1 MQEQSKRQKFLSMVE
16 KMYVEPEELEELTE
30 HEKFALFSAIK
41 SEQIKRYNK
50 WIADQEHFSKN
61 TDDGKSNNNQHK
73 KRVNYLCG
81 PDGKLIVTTAL
92 APDYDRTIHS
102 DGCRSLETAP
112 NISSKSIVLIRE
124 FESTTKSSEPNGM
137 DSTITANSTT
147 PTKTT
152 IATTTTT
159 AITTPTTVKS
169 IFTTNVTFSTT
180 TLNNTINSC
189 SVANNTT
196 NVSYS
201 TDNAIMTYKNDKQRH
216 ENNVRLIQPNLI
228 QGSFDSSVSEYDSAS
243 YTYDSSSYSFSSTT
257 APTNSSINTA
267 SKTIDSSISDVLS
280 VGNNNSI
287 SPLNNNYQNVSNNS
301 SNNNNINNNYIDHTF
316 ILSPTPFKRKL
327 NLNQQTNNHFI
338 PSLSNTINY
347 NDNTT
352 SCNVPTMNGHC
363 QNCHNIIDNNN
374 NNKINNDHN
383 DKNIHSQ
390 TNGQYISIIKS
401 FVQDNE
407 NNQNSFKKINNSSAP
422 IIINE
427 TVATMTKNVTQ
438 PNHFYSPEI
447 ETTLNLYS
455 QSNDFH
461 SNNNNA
467 RIDVQRKGGGRGV
480 QVDNQEEITQFKNN
494 NIDINMH
501 RNDYKQQESDNTDTL
516 IVCIS
521 NNNRN
526 NTSVIMKTT
535 TPYDNNDN
543 GNNRYVDT
551 NNIIMRTTNSD
562 HNNIDVSS
570 SINSNTSSIVSNNR
584 NYYLNLDKQLN
595 NNKRINNNSM
605 NLKNSYESKNAF
617 EFTTHNRPNNSNNST
632 ITILTDPS
640 NTTNQGSD
648 VSIDDAMPLST
659 ITTTN
664 KTLKRFVLTRS
675 PLSSPPVTTPT
686 SVSPAPYHQNHHINE
701 RTPPSSV
708 MDNTN
713 SSITKNH
720 FNRISLLNN
729 PYNLSHQNYGQ
740 IDPSFSSSTSEL
752 DKISSSITFS
762 SNPSDY
768 IMKTCFTKQPE
779 PQQSRQEKKQPSS
792 LINHQQSQQRITL
805 NNNNYNNDNLSSLQQ
820 HSNHTDNSHTLNQTF
835 STTNSPPSIF
845 PRPAFWTPDV
855 RTSRK
860 INNIIQEDPKTKVYK
875 WFESYEAARLLV
887 DFGLPITGFSPNLSS
902 LTFSRVPEWF
912 HGFLSREQAER
923 LLTKSDKNGSF
934 LLHLNESF
942 LGYVISL
949 FTSSYCNHFLVSV
962 IAVKQTNSGS
972 RNTTKST
979 YQLYG
984 VANPEQFTDLRDL
997 VKFYSVHSLGRN
1009 NNQQL
1014 LLYPVGQENP
1024 TLPDYLDIFYS
1035 RPDSNSSTRL

>member
-1 MQEQSKRQKFLSMVE
+1 MFFFIFFFFFGL
-16 KMYVEPEELEELTE
+16 
-30 HEKFALFSAIK
+30 
-41 SEQIKRYNK
+41 NK
-50 WIADQEHFSKN
+50 EN
-61 TDDGKSNNNQHK
+61 TDDGKSNNNQSK

-92 APDYDRTIHS
+92 APDYDRTNHS
-102 DGCRSLETAP
+102 DGYGSSGTTS
-112 NISSKSIVLIRE
+112 NNSSKSIVVIRE
-124 FESTTKSSEPNGM
+124 FESSTNSSELNGM
-137 DSTITANSTT
+137 NLTMTTNSTT
-147 PTKTT
+147 PTRTT
-152 IATTTTT
+152 ITTTTTT
-159 AITTPTTVKS
+159 AITTPTTIKS

-180 TLNNTINSC
+180 TLTNTINSN
-189 SVANNTT
+189 SVASSTT

-201 TDNAIMTYKNDKQRH
+201 TDNASMTHRNDQQRH
-216 ENNVRLIQPNLI
+216 ENSVRLIQPNLI
-228 QGSFDSSVSEYDSAS
+228 QGSFDSSVSEHDSTS

-267 SKTIDSSISDVLS
+267 SKTIDSSISDMLS
-280 VGNNNSI
+280 VANNNSK
-287 SPLNNNYQNVSNNS
+287 SSLNNNNRNSNNNS
-301 SNNNNINNNYIDHTF
+301 NNNININNNDHTF
-316 ILSPTPFKRKL
+316 ILSPTPFNRKL
-327 NLNQQTNNHFI
+327 NLNQQTNNHFV
-338 PSLSNTINY
+338 PSLSNTTNY
-347 NDNTT
+347 NDITT
-352 SCNVPTMNGHC
+352 SCNIPTLNGHC
-363 QNCHNIIDNNN
+363 KNCHNIIDNNSNINNDNNNTN
-374 NNKINNDHN
+374 NNKINNNHN
-383 DKNIHSQ
+383 DKNIQSQ
-390 TNGQYISIIKS
+390 TNGQYFSITKPFI
-401 FVQDNE
+401 QDNE
-407 NNQNSFKKINNSSAP
+407 NNQNSFKKMNNKNNNNAS
-422 IIINE
+422 IITNE
-427 TVATMTKNVTQ
+427 TVATMTKNAAQ
-438 PNHFYSPEI
+438 SNHFYSPEN

-455 QSNDFH
+455 HSNDFY
-461 SNNNNA
+461 SNNNNNA
-467 RIDVQRKGGGRGV
+467 RTDVQIKGGGKGV
-480 QVDNQEEITQFKNN
+480 QMNSQEKITEFKNN
-494 NIDINMH
+494 NIDTNKH
-501 RNDYKQQESDNTDTL
+501 RNNYKHQESDNNDTL

-526 NTSVIMKTT
+526 NTSVVMTTT
-535 TPYDNNDN
+535 TPYDSNDN
-543 GNNRYVDT
+543 NNNTYVDT
-551 NNIIMRTTNSD
+551 SNIIMRTNNSD
-562 HNNIDVSS
+562 YNSIDVSS
-570 SINSNTSSIVSNNR
+570 SINSSTSSITSNNR
-584 NYYLNLDKQLN
+584 NYYLDLDKQSN
-595 NNKRINNNSM
+595 NNRQINNSSM
-605 NLKNSYESKNAF
+605 NLKNSYDTKNAF
-617 EFTTHNRPNNSNNST
+617 QFTMRNSPNNNINSS

-648 VSIDDAMPLST
+648 VSIDDSIPLST
-659 ITTTN
+659 RTTATTN

-686 SVSPAPYHQNHHINE
+686 SVSPAPIHQNHHINE
-701 RTPPSSV
+701 RTPPSSAI
-708 MDNTN
+708 DNTN
-713 SSITKNH
+713 LSITKSH

-729 PYNLSHQNYGQ
+729 PCNSSNQNYDQ
-740 IDPSFSSSTSEL
+740 IDPSLSSSTSEL

-762 SNPSDY
+762 SNPSNY
-768 IMKTCFTKQPE
+768 TIMTRFTKQPE
-779 PQQSRQEKKQPSS
+779 PQQLRQENKQLPS
-792 LINHQQSQQRITL
+792 LIKYQQPQQRKTL
-805 NNNNYNNDNLSSLQQ
+805 NNNNNNSSVQQ
-820 HSNHTDNSHTLNQTF
+820 LSNHTDNIQSLNSTF
-835 STTNSPPSIF
+835 SRINSPPSIF

-855 RTSRK
+855 KTSRK
-860 INNIIQEDPKTKVYK
+860 INNVIQEDPKTKVYK

-923 LLTKSDKNGSF
+923 LLTKTDKNGSF

-962 IAVKQTNSGS
+962 IAVKQSNSGS

>member
-16 KMYVEPEELEELTE
+16 KMHAEPNELEELTE

-50 WIADQEHFSKN
+50 WVADEEQFSKNNGLNKEN
-61 TDDGKSNNNQHK
+61 TDDGKSNNNQSK

-92 APDYDRTIHS
+92 APDYDRTNHS
-102 DGCRSLETAP
+102 DGYG
-112 NISSKSIVLIRE
+112 SSGTTSNDSFKSIVLIRE
-124 FESTTKSSEPNGM
+124 FESPSNSSELNDM
-137 DSTITANSTT
+137 DSTMTTNSTT
-147 PTKTT
+147 STRTT
-152 IATTTTT
+152 ITTTTST
-159 AITTPTTVKS
+159 AITTPTTIKS

-180 TLNNTINSC
+180 TLTDTLNSS
-189 SVANNTT
+189 SVANSAT

-201 TDNAIMTYKNDKQRH
+201 TDNASMAYRNDKQR
-216 ENNVRLIQPNLI
+216 
-228 QGSFDSSVSEYDSAS
+228 
-243 YTYDSSSYSFSSTT
+243 
-257 APTNSSINTA
+257 
-267 SKTIDSSISDVLS
+267 
-280 VGNNNSI
+280 
-287 SPLNNNYQNVSNNS
+287 
-301 SNNNNINNNYIDHTF
+301 
-316 ILSPTPFKRKL
+316 
-327 NLNQQTNNHFI
+327 NNHFV
-338 PSLSNTINY
+338 PSLSNTTNY

-363 QNCHNIIDNNN
+363 KNCHNIIDNNN
-374 NNKINNDHN
+374 NNINNNNNTNSNKINNDHN
-383 DKNIHSQ
+383 DKNIPCQ
-390 TNGQYISIIKS
+390 ANGQYISVIKP
-401 FVQDNE
+401 FIQDNE
-407 NNQNSFKKINNSSAP
+407 NNQNSFKGMNNNNAP
-422 IIINE
+422 LITNE
-427 TVATMTKNVTQ
+427 TVATMTKNATQ
-438 PNHFYSPEI
+438 SNHFYSPEI

-455 QSNDFH
+455 HSNDFY
-461 SNNNNA
+461 NNNNDNA
-467 RIDVQRKGGGRGV
+467 RIDIQRKGGGKGV
-480 QVDNQEEITQFKNN
+480 QMNSQEKITEFKNN
-494 NIDINMH
+494 DIDTNNH
-501 RNDYKQQESDNTDTL
+501 RNNYKHQESDNTDTL
-516 IVCIS
+516 IICIS

-526 NTSVIMKTT
+526 NTSVVMTTT
-535 TPYDNNDN
+535 TPYDSNDN
-543 GNNRYVDT
+543 NNNNNSYVDT
-551 NNIIMRTTNSD
+551 SNIIMRTTNPDYNS
-562 HNNIDVSS
+562 IDVSS
-570 SINSNTSSIVSNNR
+570 SINSSTSSITSNNR
-584 NYYLNLDKQLN
+584 NYYLDLDRQLN
-595 NNKRINNNSM
+595 NNKQINNSSM
-605 NLKNSYESKNAF
+605 NLKNSYDTKNAF
-617 EFTTHNRPNNSNNST
+617 DFTMHNRPNNNINSS
-632 ITILTDPS
+632 ITILNDPS

-648 VSIDDAMPLST
+648 VSIDDAMPLSPRT
-659 ITTTN
+659 TATTN

-675 PLSSPPVTTPT
+675 PLSSPSVTTPT
-686 SVSPAPYHQNHHINE
+686 SISPAPIHQNHHISE
-701 RTPPSSV
+701 RTPPSSAIE
-708 MDNTN
+708 NTN
-713 SSITKNH
+713 LSITKSH

-729 PYNLSHQNYGQ
+729 PYNLSHQNYDQ

-762 SNPSDY
+762 SNPSNHT
-768 IMKTCFTKQPE
+768 MMTRFTKQPE
-779 PQQSRQEKKQPSS
+779 PQQLRQENKQLSS
-792 LINHQQSQQRITL
+792 LIKHQQPQQRITL
-805 NNNNYNNDNLSSLQQ
+805 NNNNYNNDNLSSVQPL
-820 HSNHTDNSHTLNQTF
+820 SNHTDNIQSLNSTF
-835 STTNSPPSIF
+835 SRISSPPSVF

-855 RTSRK
+855 KLSRK
-860 INNIIQEDPKTKVYK
+860 VNNVIQEDPKTKVYK
-875 WFESYEAARLLV
+875 WFESCEAARLLV

-923 LLTKSDKNGSF
+923 LLTKTDKNGSF

-1035 RPDSNSSTRL
+1035 RPDSTSYTRL

>member
-1 MQEQSKRQKFLSMVE
+1 MQEQSKRQKFLCMVE
-16 KMYVEPEELEELTE
+16 KMHVEPNELEELTE

-50 WIADQEHFSKN
+50 WVADEEQCSKN
-61 TDDGKSNNNQHK
+61 TDDGKSNNNQSK

-92 APDYDRTIHS
+92 APDYDRTNHS
-102 DGCRSLETAP
+102 DGYGSSETTS
-112 NISSKSIVLIRE
+112 NDSFKSIVLIRE
-124 FESTTKSSEPNGM
+124 FESPSNSSKLNDM
-137 DSTITANSTT
+137 DSTMTTNSTT
-147 PTKTT
+147 LTRTT
-152 IATTTTT
+152 ITTTTPT
-159 AITTPTTVKS
+159 AITTPTTIKS

-180 TLNNTINSC
+180 TLTDTLNSN
-189 SVANNTT
+189 SVANSAT

-201 TDNAIMTYKNDKQRH
+201 TDNASMAYRNDK
-216 ENNVRLIQPNLI
+216 
-228 QGSFDSSVSEYDSAS
+228 
-243 YTYDSSSYSFSSTT
+243 
-257 APTNSSINTA
+257 
-267 SKTIDSSISDVLS
+267 
-280 VGNNNSI
+280 
-287 SPLNNNYQNVSNNS
+287 
-301 SNNNNINNNYIDHTF
+301 
-316 ILSPTPFKRKL
+316 
-327 NLNQQTNNHFI
+327 QTNNHFV
-338 PSLSNTINY
+338 PSLSNTTNY

-363 QNCHNIIDNNN
+363 KNCHNIIDNNN

-383 DKNIHSQ
+383 DKNIQSQ
-390 TNGQYISIIKS
+390 TNGQYISIIKP
-401 FVQDNE
+401 FIQDNE
-407 NNQNSFKKINNSSAP
+407 NNQNSFKAMNNNNAP
-422 IIINE
+422 LITNE
-427 TVATMTKNVTQ
+427 TVATMTKNATQ
-438 PNHFYSPEI
+438 SNHFYSPEI
-447 ETTLNLYS
+447 ENTLNLYS
-455 QSNDFH
+455 HSNDFY
-461 SNNNNA
+461 SNNNDNA
-467 RIDVQRKGGGRGV
+467 RIDVQRKGEGKGI
-480 QVDNQEEITQFKNN
+480 QMNSQEKITEFKNN
-494 NIDINMH
+494 NIDTNNH
-501 RNDYKQQESDNTDTL
+501 RNNYKHQESDNTDTL
-516 IVCIS
+516 IICIS
-521 NNNRN
+521 NNNHN
-526 NTSVIMKTT
+526 NTSVVMTTT
-535 TPYDNNDN
+535 TPYDINDN
-543 GNNRYVDT
+543 NNNSFVDT
-551 NNIIMRTTNSD
+551 SNIIMKTTNSD
-562 HNNIDVSS
+562 YNSIDVSS
-570 SINSNTSSIVSNNR
+570 SINSSTSSITSNNR
-584 NYYLNLDKQLN
+584 NYYLDLDRQFN
-595 NNKRINNNSM
+595 NNKQINNSSM
-605 NLKNSYESKNAF
+605 NLKNSYDAKNAF
-617 EFTTHNRPNNSNNST
+617 ELSMHNCPNNNINSS

-659 ITTTN
+659 RTTATTN

-675 PLSSPPVTTPT
+675 PLSSPSVTTPT
-686 SVSPAPYHQNHHINE
+686 SISPAPIHQNHHINE
-701 RTPPSSV
+701 RTPPNSAIE
-708 MDNTN
+708 NTN
-713 SSITKNH
+713 VSITKSH

-729 PYNLSHQNYGQ
+729 PYNLSHQSYDQ

-762 SNPSDY
+762 SNPSNHT
-768 IMKTCFTKQPE
+768 MMTRFTKQPE
-779 PQQSRQEKKQPSS
+779 PQQLRQENKQLSS
-792 LINHQQSQQRITL
+792 LIKHQQPQQRITL
-805 NNNNYNNDNLSSLQQ
+805 NNNNYNNDNLSSVQPL
-820 HSNHTDNSHTLNQTF
+820 SNHTDNIQSVNSTF
-835 STTNSPPSIF
+835 STISSPPSVF

-855 RTSRK
+855 KSSRK
-860 INNIIQEDPKTKVYK
+860 VNNVIQEDPKTKVYK

-923 LLTKSDKNGSF
+923 LLTKTDKNGSF

-1035 RPDSNSSTRL
+1035 RPDSTYTRL

>member
-1 MQEQSKRQKFLSMVE
+1 MQEQSKRQKFLCMVE
-16 KMYVEPEELEELTE
+16 KMHVEPNELEELTE

-50 WIADQEHFSKN
+50 WVADEEQCSKN
-61 TDDGKSNNNQHK
+61 TDDGKSNNNQSK

-92 APDYDRTIHS
+92 APDYDRTNHS
-102 DGCRSLETAP
+102 DGYGSSETTS
-112 NISSKSIVLIRE
+112 NDSFKSIVLIRE
-124 FESTTKSSEPNGM
+124 FESPSNSSKLNDM
-137 DSTITANSTT
+137 DSTMTTNSTT
-147 PTKTT
+147 LTRTT
-152 IATTTTT
+152 ITTTTPT
-159 AITTPTTVKS
+159 AITTPTTIKS

-180 TLNNTINSC
+180 TLTDTLNSN
-189 SVANNTT
+189 SVANSAT

-201 TDNAIMTYKNDKQRH
+201 TDNASMAYRNDKQRH
-216 ENNVRLIQPNLI
+216 ENSVRLIQPNLI
-228 QGSFDSSVSEYDSAS
+228 QGSFDSSVSEYDSTS

-257 APTNSSINTA
+257 APTNSSINTT

-280 VGNNNSI
+280 VANNNSK
-287 SPLNNNYQNVSNNS
+287 SSLNNNCRNSNNN
-301 SNNNNINNNYIDHTF
+301 SNNNNIINNNDHVF
-316 ILSPTPFKRKL
+316 ILSPTPFNRKL
-327 NLNQQTNNHFI
+327 NLNQQTNNHFV
-338 PSLSNTINY
+338 PSLSNTTNY

-363 QNCHNIIDNNN
+363 KNCHNIIDNNN

-383 DKNIHSQ
+383 DKNIQSQ
-390 TNGQYISIIKS
+390 TNGQYISIIKP
-401 FVQDNE
+401 FIQDNE
-407 NNQNSFKKINNSSAP
+407 NNQNSFKAMNNNNAP
-422 IIINE
+422 LITNE
-427 TVATMTKNVTQ
+427 TVATMTKNATQ
-438 PNHFYSPEI
+438 SNHFYSPEI
-447 ETTLNLYS
+447 ENTLNLYS
-455 QSNDFH
+455 HSNDFY
-461 SNNNNA
+461 SNNNDNA
-467 RIDVQRKGGGRGV
+467 RIDVQRKGEGKGI
-480 QVDNQEEITQFKNN
+480 QMNSQEKITEFKNN
-494 NIDINMH
+494 NIDTNNH
-501 RNDYKQQESDNTDTL
+501 RNNYKHQESDNTDTL
-516 IVCIS
+516 IICIS
-521 NNNRN
+521 NNNHN
-526 NTSVIMKTT
+526 NTSVVMTTT
-535 TPYDNNDN
+535 TPYDINDN
-543 GNNRYVDT
+543 NNNSFVDT
-551 NNIIMRTTNSD
+551 SNIIMKTTNSD
-562 HNNIDVSS
+562 YNSIDVSS
-570 SINSNTSSIVSNNR
+570 SINSSTSSITSNNR
-584 NYYLNLDKQLN
+584 NYYLDLDRQFN
-595 NNKRINNNSM
+595 NNKQINNSSM
-605 NLKNSYESKNAF
+605 NLKNSYDAKNAF
-617 EFTTHNRPNNSNNST
+617 ELSMHNCPNNNINSS

-659 ITTTN
+659 RTTATTN

-675 PLSSPPVTTPT
+675 PLSSPSVTTPT
-686 SVSPAPYHQNHHINE
+686 SISPAPIHQNHHINE
-701 RTPPSSV
+701 RTPPNSAIE
-708 MDNTN
+708 NTN
-713 SSITKNH
+713 VSITKSH

-729 PYNLSHQNYGQ
+729 PYNLSHQSYDQ

-762 SNPSDY
+762 SNPSNHT
-768 IMKTCFTKQPE
+768 MMTRFTKQPE
-779 PQQSRQEKKQPSS
+779 PQQLRQENKQLSS
-792 LINHQQSQQRITL
+792 LIKHQQPQQRITL
-805 NNNNYNNDNLSSLQQ
+805 NNNNYNNDNLSSVQPL
-820 HSNHTDNSHTLNQTF
+820 SNHTDNIQSVNSTF
-835 STTNSPPSIF
+835 STISSPPSVF

-855 RTSRK
+855 KSSRK
-860 INNIIQEDPKTKVYK
+860 VNNVIQEDPKTKVYK

-923 LLTKSDKNGSF
+923 LLTKTDKNGSF

-1035 RPDSNSSTRL
+1035 RPDSTYTRL

>member
-61 TDDGKSNNNQHK
+61 TDNGKSNNNQPK

-137 DSTITANSTT
+137 DSTITADSTT

-180 TLNNTINSC
+180 TLTNTINSC

-201 TDNAIMTYKNDKQRH
+201 TDNAIMTYRDDK
-216 ENNVRLIQPNLI
+216 
-228 QGSFDSSVSEYDSAS
+228 
-243 YTYDSSSYSFSSTT
+243 
-257 APTNSSINTA
+257 
-267 SKTIDSSISDVLS
+267 
-280 VGNNNSI
+280 
-287 SPLNNNYQNVSNNS
+287 
-301 SNNNNINNNYIDHTF
+301 
-316 ILSPTPFKRKL
+316 
-327 NLNQQTNNHFI
+327 QTNNHFI

-374 NNKINNDHN
+374 NNNNNNKINNDHN
-383 DKNIHSQ
+383 NKNIQSQ

-422 IIINE
+422 IITNE

-461 SNNNNA
+461 SNNSNNNNA

-501 RNDYKQQESDNTDTL
+501 RNDYKHQESDNTDTL

-543 GNNRYVDT
+543 SNNRYVDT

-584 NYYLNLDKQLN
+584 NYYLDLDKQLN

-617 EFTTHNRPNNSNNST
+617 ELTTHNRPNNSNNST

-713 SSITKNH
+713 SSITKSH

-768 IMKTCFTKQPE
+768 IIKTSFTKQPE

-805 NNNNYNNDNLSSLQQ
+805 NNNNNNNLSSLQQ
-820 HSNHTDNSHTLNQTF
+820 HSNYTDNSHTLNPTF